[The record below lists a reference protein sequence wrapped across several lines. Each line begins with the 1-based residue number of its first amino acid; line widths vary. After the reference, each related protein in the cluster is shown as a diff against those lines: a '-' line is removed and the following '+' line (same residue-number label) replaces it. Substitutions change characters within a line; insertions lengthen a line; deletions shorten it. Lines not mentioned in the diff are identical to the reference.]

1 MSILIT
7 NIKNIIIDTIIL
19 YIKILIPVIIYRN
32 YIITNKADNQN
43 IILSNNKI
51 ENIMEYFDILEN
63 EISSEFNE
71 SNEIINKLLIS
82 NKALTE
88 NNELLW
94 LEIKKLKKK

>member
-32 YIITNKADNQN
+32 YIITNKVDNQN

>member
-32 YIITNKADNQN
+32 YIITNKVDNQN

-51 ENIMEYFDILEN
+51 ENIME
-63 EISSEFNE
+63 
-71 SNEIINKLLIS
+71 
-82 NKALTE
+82 
-88 NNELLW
+88 
-94 LEIKKLKKK
+94 